1 MGFKRRRVCI
11 SAGNQPPNNRILGIY
26 LSFIYICYIGT
37 IFTFAVQP
45 IRMTIHKEG
54 YPSIALAIIFLSL
67 LNLLFYYT
75 MESWAVVRYILLGLS
90 TVFFLLIVYFFRS
103 PGFKINVIEN
113 AVVSPADGTVVA
125 IEEID
130 ETEYFND
137 KRVQISV
144 FMSPLNVHINRYPI
158 SGKVNYF
165 QHHHGHFHV
174 AWHPKSSQENERTS
188 TVVQH
193 KSGMEILFKQI
204 AGAVARRIVSYADVP
219 SEVLQGSQCGFIKFG
234 SRVDVLL
241 PVDTKIKVEIGEK
254 VKGGKSVLATYDISK
269 A

>member
-1 MGFKRRRVCI
+1 
-11 SAGNQPPNNRILGIY
+11 
-26 LSFIYICYIGT
+26 FIYNCYIGT

-45 IRMTIHKEG
+45 ISMTIHKEG
-54 YPSIALAIIFLSL
+54 YPSRPLAIIFLSL

-75 MESWAVVRYILLGLS
+75 LESWAVVRYILLGLS

-137 KRVQISV
+137 KRIQISV

-158 SGKVNYF
+158 SGKVN
-165 QHHHGHFHV
+165 
-174 AWHPKSSQENERTS
+174 
-188 TVVQH
+188 
-193 KSGMEILFKQI
+193 
-204 AGAVARRIVSYADVP
+204 
-219 SEVLQGSQCGFIKFG
+219 
-234 SRVDVLL
+234 
-241 PVDTKIKVEIGEK
+241 
-254 VKGGKSVLATYDISK
+254 
-269 A
+269 